1 MLVWALDRLSRQGPL
16 AILSLVYR
24 LGQCGVKVLS
34 HQEPWTEAPGPLGEL
49 LYAMVG
55 WMARMESERQSERT
69 KAGITRAATQ
79 GHYPGRPTGSKDKK
93 KRKKRSPKPPAW
105 ADLDLYPAGR

>member
-1 MLVWALDRLSRQGPL
+1 VLVWALDRLSRQGPL
-16 AILSLVYR
+16 AILSLVHR

-34 HQEPWTEAPGPLGEL
+34 RQEAWTETPGPLGEL

-69 KAGITRAATQ
+69 KAGLCRAAAQ
-79 GHYPGRPTGSKDKK
+79 GRYPGRPKGATDKK
-93 KRKKRSPKPPAW
+93 RRKKRLPKPLAW